1 MKLKDFGFKS
11 NKHVHGITCDSRQV
25 KKGYIFAA
33 LPGSNMDGRNFIDGA
48 INKGAIA
55 VLSYGQMDISVP
67 YISNKEPRLIYA
79 QMAGKFYSGQPE
91 NLVAI
96 TGTNGKSSTAD
107 FLRQIWSLYGE
118 QAACFG
124 TLGVVSKKTIKKLDH
139 TTPDAV
145 QLHSILSKLNDD
157 GVTHVA
163 MEASSHGLDQRR
175 LDSVVVKAA
184 GFTNLTQDH
193 YDYHQGSESYFKA
206 KERLFS
212 ELLKSNTAAVINTD
226 DEYGVRLVKKC
237 LDTGKNVME
246 IGWSGKD
253 IRIEEIMPL
262 ASSQIIKVF
271 VLGEWYELELPLVGE
286 FQVLNAILALGL
298 AIKTGVKKEAA
309 IDLLKKLKGVPGRM
323 ELAGYGE
330 GGSPIFVDFAH
341 TEDGLDKLLRS
352 LRPHTEGNLVVVF
365 GCGGDRDNGKRI
377 KMGKVAAKLADRVIV
392 TDDNPRT
399 ECSSAI
405 RNAIIE
411 GCPSALEVPDRYNAI
426 FKGIKGLKPKDCL
439 VIAGKGHEQ
448 GQIIGEKTIPFS
460 DIDQVKLILEGLFH
474 E

>member
-11 NKHVHGITCDSRQV
+11 NKYVNGITCDSRQV

-33 LPGSNMDGRNFIDGA
+33 LPGSNMDGRNFIDEA

-55 VLSYGQMDISVP
+55 VLSYGQIDISVP

-157 GVTHVA
+157 GVT

-226 DEYGVRLVKKC
+226 DKYGVRLVKKC

-271 VLGEWYELELPLVGE
+271 VLGERYELELPLVGE

-309 IDLLKKLKGVPGRM
+309 IDLLKMLKGVPGRM

-341 TEDGLDKLLRS
+341 TEDGLEKLLRS

>member
-1 MKLKDFGFKS
+1 MKLKDFGFNS
-11 NKHVHGITCDSRQV
+11 DLYVHGITCDSRQV

-33 LPGSNMDGRNFIDGA
+33 LPGSTIDGRNFIGEA

-55 VLSYGQMDISVP
+55 VLSYGHMDISVP
-67 YISNKEPRLIYA
+67 YISTKEPRLIYA
-79 QMAGKFYSGQPE
+79 QMAGKFHSGQPE

-107 FLRQIWSLYGE
+107 FLRQIWTLSGE

-124 TLGVVSKKTIKKLDH
+124 TLGVVAKKTIQKLDH

-145 QLHSILSKLNDD
+145 QLHKILSKLNDD
-157 GVTHVA
+157 GITHVA

-175 LDSVVVKAA
+175 LDAVTIKVA

-193 YDYHQGSESYFKA
+193 YDYHQGAESYFKA
-206 KERLFS
+206 KERLFQ
-212 ELLKSNTAAVINTD
+212 ELLKRNSTAVINTD
-226 DEYGVRLVKKC
+226 DEYGLRLAKKC
-237 LDTGKNVME
+237 LEAGKNVME

-262 ASSQIIKVF
+262 ASSQKIKIV
-271 VLGEWYELELPLVGE
+271 VLSKRYELELPLVGE

-298 AIKTGVKKEAA
+298 AMKTGVNEETA
-309 IDLLKKLKGVPGRM
+309 IESLAKLKGVSGRM
-323 ELAGYGE
+323 ELAGYTKDR
-330 GGSPIFVDFAH
+330 SPIFIDFAH

-352 LRPHTEGNLVVVF
+352 LRPHTEGNLAVVF
-365 GCGGDRDNGKRI
+365 GCGGDRDRGKRA
-377 KMGKVAAKLADRVIV
+377 KMGKVAAHLADRVIV

-399 ECSSAI
+399 EDPSEIRGAI
-405 RNAIIE
+405 MK
-411 GCPSALEVPDRYNAI
+411 GCPSALEVPCRHNAI
-426 FKGIKGLKPKDCL
+426 LEGIKGLNSKDCL

-448 GQIIGEKTIPFS
+448 GQIIGEQTIPFS
-460 DIDQVKLILEGLFH
+460 DMDEVKLILEELFL
-474 E
+474 